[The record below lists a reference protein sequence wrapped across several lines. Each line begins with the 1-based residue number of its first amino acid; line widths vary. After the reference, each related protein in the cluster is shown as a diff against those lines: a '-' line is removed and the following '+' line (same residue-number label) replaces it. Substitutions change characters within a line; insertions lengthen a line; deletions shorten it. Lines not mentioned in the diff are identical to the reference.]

1 MPTYSTEFK
10 DNVVRK
16 MMPPNSQSIEQV
28 GQELGLSRSTLYAWK
43 QQYRAKGHLV
53 PATPLNPDQ
62 WDTKSKLAAIIHT
75 ALMNEAERSEYCR
88 ERGLYP
94 EQIDGWKAAFESTD
108 LAPTVMSKAD
118 KAALAADR
126 QRIKLLERD
135 LRRKDRALAETA
147 ALLVLSKKAGA
158 IWGIKEED

>member
-16 MMPPNSQSIEQV
+16 MMPPNSQSVEQV

-53 PATPLNPDQ
+53 PATPSNPDQ
-62 WDTKSKLAAIIHT
+62 WDTKSKLAAIIQT

-88 ERGLYP
+88 EHGLYP
-94 EQIDGWKAAFESTD
+94 EQIDSWKAAFESTD

-118 KAALAADR
+118 KAELAAER
-126 QRIKLLERD
+126 KKSKQLERD

-147 ALLVLSKKAGA
+147 ALLVLSKKAEA